1 MGESRLRHQ
10 GKSPLR
16 FIRNSLGTTHSAQEA
31 PEKPLQAPLQGP
43 LVVPLSLFPPMKCRG
58 LRDGFSYSFQ
68 HFCRGLAL
76 LAHPDE
82 MFLQR

>member
-16 FIRNSLGTTHSAQEA
+16 FIPNFLWTTHSAQEA

-43 LVVPLSLFPPMKCRG
+43 LVVPLSLFPPINCRG
-58 LRDGFSYSFQ
+58 IRDYFSYSSP
-68 HFCRGLAL
+68 HFCT
-76 LAHPDE
+76 E
-82 MFLQR
+82 VFLF